1 MQARNLA
8 LRTQTFSPCLLTLG
22 RWTAKCGPGWED
34 DVATE
39 YCYQFNTDFKTWNE
53 ARGECRANGGEL
65 VSIVNREQQTF
76 IQGKTLNTR
85 TDINTRKGYQQGV
98 TDFYKGKKTVN
109 IEQQKFVQGKTV
121 YRTTDIYTG

>member
-1 MQARNLA
+1 MQAINLA
-8 LRTQTFSPCLLTLG
+8 LRTQIFSPCLLTVG

-76 IQGKTLNTR
+76 IQGETLNTK
-85 TDINTRKGYQQGV
+85 TDIKVKVINRGSQTLIRARLS
-98 TDFYKGKKTVN
+98 T
-109 IEQQKFVQGKTV
+109 EQQTFIQGKTV
-121 YRTTDIYTG
+121 NRTTDIYTG

>member
-1 MQARNLA
+1 MQAINLA
-8 LRTQTFSPCLLTLG
+8 LRTQTFSPCLLTVG

-76 IQGKTLNTR
+76 IQGETLNTK
-85 TDINTRKGYQQGV
+85 TDIKVKVINRGSQTLIRARLS
-98 TDFYKGKKTVN
+98 T
-109 IEQQKFVQGKTV
+109 EQQTFIQGKTV
-121 YRTTDIYTG
+121 NRTTDIYTG